1 MYVGDY
7 LGRRCADTPDAIAL
21 VDAGA
26 DPPLRLTYAGLN
38 ERADRLA
45 NWLRRRGV
53 AAGDRVAIVAHD
65 GAVFYDLLFACAK
78 LGAVMVPVNW
88 RLHPTEVEGLL
99 RRVTPKLLVFG
110 DEAPMDAI
118 AAHLAAVGGMPP
130 QITIEGLLAGA
141 AAAPAVPVTTETVT
155 EADTVVLLF
164 TGGTTGLPKAVRIT
178 HRQIVWNTINTH
190 LGDIHGTDTYLN
202 VFPLF
207 HTGGLFAFS
216 TPVFVLGGTVVQ
228 IRRFDPEQ
236 VLRLVAAE
244 RVTILSG
251 VPTMFQMLTAA
262 RSWADADLSS
272 LRFCMSGGAP
282 MPVPVIEQYARE
294 KGVVFRQGFGM
305 TEFGPGVFSLAAAD
319 AVRKAGSIGTPNF
332 FVDARVVDPESGVPR
347 APGEVGE
354 LVLRGPSAMG
364 GYFGDE
370 AATAEAF
377 DGDGYFHTGDLARV
391 DDEGYFFIVDRLK
404 DMYVSGGENVYPAEI
419 EAALYAM
426 PGVAMCAVVGVPD
439 ERWGEAGAAFVV
451 PAPGAALEAEAVLAH
466 LRGRLAR
473 FKVPAAVHIVD
484 DLPVSGA
491 GKILKDRLRE
501 QVTA

>member
-7 LGRRCADTPDAIAL
+7 LGRRCVYDPDGAAL
-21 VDAGA
+21 VDAGT

-45 NWLRRRGV
+45 NLLRARGV
-53 AAGDRVAIVAHD
+53 GPGDRVAIVAYD
-65 GAVFYDLLFACAK
+65 GAVFYDLLFACGK

-88 RLHPTEVEGLL
+88 RLHPAEVEGLL
-99 RRVTPKLLVFG
+99 RRVTPRLLAFSG
-110 DEAPMDAI
+110 EPPMDAV
-118 AAHLAAVGGMPP
+118 ADHLATITGMPQ
-130 QITIEGLLAGA
+130 QISVEDLLAEA
-141 AAAPAVPVTTETVT
+141 AAAPAAPVTTETVT
-155 EADTVVLLF
+155 EDDTAVLLF
-164 TGGTTGLPKAVRIT
+164 TGGTTGIPKAVRIT

-216 TPVFVLGGTVVQ
+216 MPVLILGGTVVQ
-228 IRRFDPEQ
+228 IRRFEPEQ
-236 VLRLVAAE
+236 VLRLVADE

-251 VPTMFQMLTAA
+251 VPTMFQMLTASP
-262 RSWADADLSS
+262 SWADVDLSS

-282 MPVPVIEQYARE
+282 MPVPVIEQYGRE

-305 TEFGPGVFSLAAAD
+305 TEFGPGVFSLGAAD

-332 FVDARVVDPESGVPR
+332 FVDARVVDPDGGAPR
-347 APGEVGE
+347 RPGEVGE

-364 GYFGDE
+364 GYFGDDE
-370 AATAEAF
+370 ATADAF
-377 DGDGYFHTGDLARV
+377 DEHGYFHTGDLARV

-419 EAALYAM
+419 EAVLYAM

-439 ERWGEAGAAFVV
+439 DRWGEVGAAFVV
-451 PAPGAALEAEAVLAH
+451 PVPDATLDEGAVLEH

-473 FKVPAAVHIVD
+473 FKIPTSVRFVD